1 MRTALVKALKQPN
14 IVVVCLLS
22 IALGFSL
29 AANYFHHDPP
39 TALAAKD
46 VALSNWRTAFEDVAD
61 KVGPSV
67 VYITRQKTVEVQDP
81 FSNFPDFFN
90 FRQFSFPKSQ
100 PQTQVQRASG
110 SGFII
115 RADGYILTNSHV
127 VADADKVTVRL
138 YDGREFTGK
147 VLLDPQTDLALVK
160 IDAKDLPA
168 LQFANSDDVKVGQW
182 AVAIGAPF
190 RLKNTMTVGVV
201 SAIRK
206 EVENPYSKD
215 DYDQLPYPEIIQTDA
230 SINPGNSGGPLV
242 DLDGKVMGINGAIY
256 STSGGN
262 IGIGFAI
269 PANTAKFVMSQ
280 LIDKGKVVRGFLGVE
295 MRDLSIGVSEKLGVK
310 EGVLVT
316 GVQPDSAAEKGG
328 IQLKD
333 VIVKINEKPIKSG
346 AELRHAIEALAP
358 GTAAKIVVVR
368 NKAEKTI
375 TVKIGEYDNK
385 GQSSDGS
392 TSDEQIAKTGLTVQ
406 PLSDELRQTLGIDK
420 DIEGV
425 VVRKVEPGSPAE
437 NAGLAPKDV
446 ITEIDNDPI
455 TSVASFAKAVSKL
468 KSGDTSIIVAQRG
481 ERSLIIEMTLD

>member
-1 MRTALVKALKQPN
+1 MRTALAKALKQPN

-39 TALAAKD
+39 TAIAAKD
-46 VALSNWRTAFEDVAD
+46 VAMSNWRTAFEDVAD

-67 VYITRQKTVEVQDP
+67 VFITRQKTVSVQDP
-81 FSNFPDFFN
+81 FSDFPSFWP
-90 FRQFSFPKSQ
+90 FSVPRNSQ
-100 PQTQVQRASG
+100 PQTQVEKASG
-110 SGFII
+110 SGFIV

-138 YDGREFTGK
+138 FDGREFTGK
-147 VLLDPQTDLALVK
+147 VFLDPQTDLALVK
-160 IDAKDLPA
+160 IDAKNLPV

-242 DLDGKVMGINGAIY
+242 DLDGKVMGINGAIF

-280 LIDKGKVVRGFLGVE
+280 LIDKGKVVRGYLGVE
-295 MRDLSIGVSEKLGVK
+295 MRDLSIGVSDKLGVK

-316 GVQPDSAAEKGG
+316 GVQSGSAADNGG

-333 VIVKINEKPIKSG
+333 VIVKVNDKPTKSG
-346 AELRHAIEALAP
+346 AELRHAIEALIP
-358 GTAAKIVVVR
+358 GTTAKVVVVR
-368 NKAEKTI
+368 NKAEKTL
-375 TVKIGEYDNK
+375 TVKIGEYKNQAS
-385 GQSSDGS
+385 GESASE
-392 TSDEQIAKTGLTVQ
+392 EQVAKTGLTVQ
-406 PLSDELRQTLGIDK
+406 PLTDEVRQSLGIDK
-420 DIEGV
+420 DIQGV

-468 KSGDTSIIVAQRG
+468 KSGDTSIVVAQRG
-481 ERSLIIEMTLD
+481 DRSLIIEMTLD